1 MSIGRLGKQSIPADS
16 FWGFHNTRSCVLK
29 ILFCLLPGREIL
41 LDSNIIDNCL
51 FKCSYWF

>member
-51 FKCSYWF
+51 FKCSY